1 MMLNKVL
8 CLLRKMF
15 WSHDINYLRGYMYN
29 CKLVESSK
37 LEKAILLYFGSRY
50 NVFWLS
56 VTVLFSLG

>member
-50 NVFWLS
+50 NVF
-56 VTVLFSLG
+56 